1 MQSFGWVPKYST
13 AGPDGSSIFS
23 FWGTST
29 VVMWFMALPTEY
41 KGQSFTV
48 SSPACIDGFL
58 DDSHFDWS
66 EVASQGNFNLHFPDV
81 EHVFRYL
88 LGKHTQSLV
97 HVLMGMFDFGRF
109 LHILVFSHK
118 LIHSRQRFLPHL
130 VGSFSLLTV
139 PFAVQKVLISWNPLP
154 RFGGLLLVLLEFF
167 SDNSHI
173 YLEIFYSCFSLVV
186 SKLYILTFDL

>member
-48 SSPACIDGFL
+48 SSAACIDGFL

-139 PFAVQKVLISWNPLP
+139 PFAVQKVLISWNPFP
-154 RFGGLLLVLLEFF
+154 GLGDYFLCCWSSFQTIL
-167 SDNSHI
+167 I
-173 YLEIFYSCFSLVV
+173 
-186 SKLYILTFDL
+186 YILKYFTHVFL